1 MKLFILNV
9 IIASILTCQSAFA
22 QKDYT
27 YQLDSIYTCDNESM
41 LKSEFQYTDHGLLK
55 EETTY
60 EQKEGLWRPSERKTY
75 TYDDDG
81 RLSERNEYLHTASG
95 FDDEWIAECT
105 YKYTYNQKGRLS
117 AIEYKP
123 NEPDYRFNFPYT
135 QVYEY
140 NADGQLIHISETGV
154 TAENTKRK
162 TADITFEYN
171 QSGLQTCMT
180 HIKHHQDRDEEYMK
194 VERAYDKS
202 GNLTTLRLLMFGK
215 PVGIKTYGYDGQ
227 RRLTHYSQ
235 ASGNGKSSI
244 NHTLYYD
251 NSNNII
257 ADYTDKQA
265 TSYMYDLNINKKEV
279 CGLDDYLSRYND
291 YDFKYTG
298 LEQWSNS
305 AVLCRFEPA
314 PTTRR
319 PQTDKKTRYYISQR
333 H

>member
-1 MKLFILNV
+1 MNKRVSN
-9 IIASILTCQSAFA
+9 IIFALLTSQFLHA
-22 QKDYT
+22 QGIYT
-27 YQLDSIYTCDNESM
+27 HQLDSIYINDYDKSM
-41 LKSEFQYTDHGLLK
+41 KLLFEYTDEGHLQT
-55 EETTY
+55 ETTY
-60 EQKEGLWRPSERKTY
+60 EQTEGHWLPSEMRTY
-75 TYDDDG
+75 TYNNG
-81 RLSERNEYLHTASG
+81 GLVERKDFIHTAPG
-95 FDDEWIAECT
+95 FQDEWIADCT
-105 YKYTYNQKGRLS
+105 YTYNYDGSGRLAS
-117 AIEYKP
+117 VGYNT
-123 NEPDYRFNFPYT
+123 NEPDYRFDFPYT

-202 GNLTTLRLLMFGK
+202 GNLTTLRLMMFGK

-235 ASGNGKSSI
+235 ASGNGKNSI

-251 NSNNII
+251 DSNNII
-257 ADYTDKQA
+257 ADYTAEQA
-265 TSYMYDLNINKKEV
+265 TSYMYAPDINKKEV

-305 AVLCRFEPA
+305 AVICRFEPA
-314 PTTRR
+314 PTTER
-319 PQTDKKTRYYISQR
+319 PQTDKKTRYYISRR

>member
-1 MKLFILNV
+1 M
-9 IIASILTCQSAFA
+9 
-22 QKDYT
+22 
-27 YQLDSIYTCDNESM
+27 
-41 LKSEFQYTDHGLLK
+41 
-55 EETTY
+55 
-60 EQKEGLWRPSERKTY
+60 RTY
-75 TYDDDG
+75 TYNNG
-81 RLSERNEYLHTASG
+81 GLVERKDFIHTAPG
-95 FDDEWIAECT
+95 FQDEWIAECT

-227 RRLTHYSQ
+227 RRLTNYSQ

-251 NSNNII
+251 DSNNII
-257 ADYTDKQA
+257 ADYTANGLRTDINEDHVATDADAADAPQWHYQQA

-305 AVLCRFEPA
+305 AVICRFEPA
-314 PTTRR
+314 PTTQR
-319 PQTDKKTRYYISQR
+319 PQTDKKTRYYISRR

>member
-1 MKLFILNV
+1 MNKRVSNIFFAL
-9 IIASILTCQSAFA
+9 LTSQFLHA
-22 QKDYT
+22 QGIYT
-27 YQLDSIYTCDNESM
+27 HQLDSIYINDYDKSM
-41 LKSEFQYTDHGLLK
+41 KLLFEYTDEGQLQT
-55 EETTY
+55 ETTY
-60 EQKEGLWRPSERKTY
+60 EQTEGHWLPSEMRTY
-75 TYDDDG
+75 TYNNG
-81 RLSERNEYLHTASG
+81 GLVERKDFIHTAPG
-95 FDDEWIAECT
+95 FQDEWIADCT
-105 YKYTYNQKGRLS
+105 YTYNYDGSGRLAS
-117 AIEYKP
+117 VGYNT
-123 NEPDYRFNFPYT
+123 NEPDYRFDFPYT

-235 ASGNGKSSI
+235 ASGNGKNSI

-251 NSNNII
+251 DSNNII
-257 ADYTDKQA
+257 ADYTANQA
-265 TSYMYDLNINKKEV
+265 TSYMYAPDINKKEV

-305 AVLCRFEPA
+305 AVICRFEPA
-314 PTTRR
+314 PTTER
-319 PQTDKKTRYYISQR
+319 PQTDKKTRYYISRR

>member
-1 MKLFILNV
+1 MNKRVSNIFFAL
-9 IIASILTCQSAFA
+9 LTSQFLHA
-22 QKDYT
+22 QGIYT
-27 YQLDSIYTCDNESM
+27 HQLDSIYINDYDKSM
-41 LKSEFQYTDHGLLK
+41 KLLFEYTDEGHLK

-60 EQKEGLWRPSERKTY
+60 EQKEGHWLPSEMRTY
-75 TYDDDG
+75 TYNNG
-81 RLSERNEYLHTASG
+81 GLVERKDFIHTAPG
-95 FDDEWIAECT
+95 FQDEWIADCT
-105 YKYTYNQKGRLS
+105 YTYNYDGSGRLAS
-117 AIEYKP
+117 VGYNT
-123 NEPDYRFNFPYT
+123 NEPDYRFDFPYT

-235 ASGNGKSSI
+235 ASGNGKNSI

-251 NSNNII
+251 DSNNII
-257 ADYTDKQA
+257 ADYTANQA
-265 TSYMYDLNINKKEV
+265 TSYMYAPDINKKEV

-305 AVLCRFEPA
+305 AVICRFEPA
-314 PTTRR
+314 PTTER
-319 PQTDKKTRYYISQR
+319 PQTDKKTRYYISRR

>member
-1 MKLFILNV
+1 MNKRVSN
-9 IIASILTCQSAFA
+9 IIFALLTSQFLHA
-22 QKDYT
+22 QGIYT
-27 YQLDSIYTCDNESM
+27 HQLDSIYINDYDKSM
-41 LKSEFQYTDHGLLK
+41 KLLFEYTDEGHLK

-60 EQKEGLWRPSERKTY
+60 EQTEGLWRPSEMRTY
-75 TYDDDG
+75 TYNNG
-81 RLSERNEYLHTASG
+81 GLVERKDFIHTAPG
-95 FDDEWIAECT
+95 FQDEWIAECT
-105 YKYTYNQKGRLS
+105 YTYNYDGSGRLAS
-117 AIEYKP
+117 VGYNT

-154 TAENTKRK
+154 TTENTKRK

-235 ASGNGKSSI
+235 ASGNGNNSI

-251 NSNNII
+251 DSNNII
-257 ADYTDKQA
+257 ADYTANQA
-265 TSYMYDLNINKKEV
+265 TSYMYAPDINKKEV

-305 AVLCRFEPA
+305 AVICRFEPA
-314 PTTRR
+314 PTTKR
-319 PQTDKKTRYYISQR
+319 PQTDKKTRYYISRR

>member
-1 MKLFILNV
+1 MNKRVSNIFFAL
-9 IIASILTCQSAFA
+9 LTSQFLHA
-22 QKDYT
+22 QGIYT
-27 YQLDSIYTCDNESM
+27 HQLDSIYINDYDKSM
-41 LKSEFQYTDHGLLK
+41 KLLFEYTDEGHLQT
-55 EETTY
+55 ETTY
-60 EQKEGLWRPSERKTY
+60 EQTEGHWLPSEMRTY
-75 TYDDDG
+75 TYNNG
-81 RLSERNEYLHTASG
+81 GLVERKDFIHTAPG
-95 FDDEWIAECT
+95 FQDEWIAECT

-227 RRLTHYSQ
+227 RRLTNYSQ

-251 NSNNII
+251 DSNNII
-257 ADYTDKQA
+257 ADYTAEQA

-279 CGLDDYLSRYND
+279 CGLDDYLSRFND

-305 AVLCRFEPA
+305 AVICRFEPA
-314 PTTRR
+314 PTTKR